1 MTNLEYRLQRF
12 EDLEAIRRLKHYNYC
27 HCVDRAVAGIS
38 SAIDET
44 ISHFTD
50 DVVADFT
57 GFPLAEG
64 KEAVADFYARG
75 VPSILSYSQHHVFN
89 ELIDIDGDQATGLWY
104 VHCPVNFTEASPLGK
119 VAPGLVMGRY
129 EEQYVREE
137 GVWKWRRIVALL
149 DVVSPGEMPWVGA
162 NQLFANPD
170 R

>member
-1 MTNLEYRLQRF
+1 MTDLEQRLQRW

-27 HCVDRAVAGIS
+27 HCVDRAVAGES

-44 ISHFTD
+44 ISRFSD

-64 KEAVADFYARG
+64 REAVAAFYAQG

-89 ELIDIDGDQATGLWY
+89 EVLDIDGDQATGLWY

-119 VAPGLVMGRY
+119 AGPGLVMGRY
-129 EEQYVREE
+129 EEQYVRE
-137 GVWKWRRIVALL
+137 GGAWKWRKIVALL
-149 DVVSPGEMPWVGA
+149 EVIAPGEMPWAGA
-162 NQLFANPD
+162 TQLSANPH

>member
-1 MTNLEYRLQRF
+1 MSNLNQRLQHQ

-27 HCVDRAVAGIS
+27 HCVDRAVAGES
-38 SAIDET
+38 SAIEET

-64 KEAVADFYARG
+64 KQAVSAFYAQV

-89 ELIDIDGDQATGLWY
+89 DVIDIDGDRATGRWY
-104 VHCPVNFTEASPLGK
+104 LHCPVNFTESSPLGK
-119 VAPGLVMGRY
+119 AAPGLIMGRY
-129 EEQYVREE
+129 EEEYLREN
-137 GVWKWRRIVALL
+137 GVWKWRKIVALL
-149 DVVSPGEMPWVGA
+149 DVVAPGETPWLGA
-162 NQLFANPD
+162 TQLFTNPD